1 VRRRDPSFVVRP
13 GGRAP
18 SSRRAPSEGGWFV
31 ARVECFLEAIGTT
44 PRPEVVVDEGLGG
57 SWSPWLTPRAPVE
70 WLCHG
75 AGAWGE
81 LDLSSEWSASC
92 LASAEFSQGLMSTD
106 ARFGRRVQQ
115 SEDCKATN
123 VAQTNHPAT
132 QSHTFSAFRRLPPL
146 IFGLGFVRLGG
157 LLLDCADWLGAF
169 GRLTWMTASMSGA
182 SECRPLRWSQNQT
195 L

>member
-1 VRRRDPSFVVRP
+1 MRRRDPSFVVRP

-123 VAQTNHPAT
+123 VAQTNHHAT
-132 QSHTFSAFRRLPPL
+132 QRHTFPTFAFLCSFSAIDSFILCPGTLLARKPL
-146 IFGLGFVRLGG
+146 NRCPRASR
-157 LLLDCADWLGAF
+157 LLLARTPQA
-169 GRLTWMTASMSGA
+169 TAWVKARG
-182 SECRPLRWSQNQT
+182 CRRFEA
-195 L
+195 